1 MRSIHC
7 FSTLT
12 LLKAFTGIISNNK
25 GSDSDLVGSC
35 LLFATKCA
43 ERNSSPIS
51 TTGCAGDCITLLT
64 TGNNTETRSFL
75 LLSQRRSDAV
85 LLLGCDNHWIK
96 SYCNSL
102 RLYFPCTFFVIDF
115 HAGGRKQ
122 NFKGKIGK
130 IV

>member
-1 MRSIHC
+1 MKSIHC

-12 LLKAFTGIISNNK
+12 LLKAFIGIISNNK

-35 LLFATKCA
+35 LLFATECA

-96 SYCNSL
+96 SYCKSL
-102 RLYFPCTFFVIDF
+102 RLHFPCTFLSLVFML
-115 HAGGRKQ
+115 GGGNRIS
-122 NFKGKIGK
+122 KGKLVK
-130 IV
+130 